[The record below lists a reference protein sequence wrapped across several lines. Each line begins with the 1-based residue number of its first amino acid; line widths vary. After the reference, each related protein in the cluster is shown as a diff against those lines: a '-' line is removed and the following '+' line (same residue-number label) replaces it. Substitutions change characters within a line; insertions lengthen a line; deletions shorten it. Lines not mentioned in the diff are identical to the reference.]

1 MEDVN
6 WVEDMEYKETS
17 SKILNAVFTQLY
29 NSHKV
34 IYLHDPEVSDD
45 QPDELKRPLDDS
57 PDVPWV
63 EVFKW
68 QSGDEYHR
76 GYQKKQADGYK
87 LLKFIE
93 SYPGVTLLPSLYMLI
108 KEEKKWHS

>member
-1 MEDVN
+1 MEQVN
-6 WVEDMEYKETS
+6 WVEDMEYNETN
-17 SKILNAVFTQLY
+17 SKILNAVFTNLY

-45 QPDELKRPLDDS
+45 QPDELKRPLDDL
-57 PDVPWV
+57 PDEDWK
-63 EVFKW
+63 VFFKYDL
-68 QSGDEYHR
+68 GDEYHL
-76 GYQKKQADGYK
+76 GYQKKQTDGYK

-108 KEEKKWHS
+108 KEE